1 MVYEPWDALN
11 APRFT
16 GPRTYARLPYVKE
29 LDGVDAAVL
38 GIPWDGGASFRSGA
52 RFGPEAV
59 RSASG
64 MIRTYNPA
72 QRVQVFGVLSTI
84 DYGDAPTAPGY
95 LEETL
100 RRAEEF
106 VRPIA
111 ESGALPVA
119 IGGDHSI
126 TLAELRALAS
136 VHGPLGL
143 VHLDSHTDMWD
154 SYYDGIRYGHG
165 TVFRRAIEEG
175 LLDPSRVLQAGM
187 RGSLYGEED
196 EGIPGELGV
205 ESIPWVELA
214 RLSTDELARRARE
227 RLGSGPAFV
236 SLDVDFVDAAFCPG
250 TGTPE
255 VGGPTSFE
263 ALGYVRA
270 LTGLRF
276 VGFDVVEVAPAYD
289 GPGQVTALFAANAV
303 FEMLSLILMAGKE
316 RPGPG

>member
-1 MVYEPWDALN
+1 MVYEPWDALK

-38 GIPWDGGASFRSGA
+38 GIPWDGGTSFRSGA
-52 RFGPEAV
+52 RFGPEGV

-64 MIRTYNPA
+64 MIRTYNPV

-111 ESGALPVA
+111 EFGALPVA

-126 TLAELRALAS
+126 TLAELRALAA

-154 SYYDGIRYGHG
+154 SYYDGVRYGHG

-196 EGIPGELGV
+196 EGIPDELGV

-214 RLSTDELARRARE
+214 RLPADELARRAHE
-227 RLGSGPAFV
+227 RLGSGPAFL

-255 VGGPTSFE
+255 IGGPTSYE
-263 ALGYVRA
+263 ALSYLRA

-303 FEMLSLILMAGKE
+303 FEMLSLIVLEKME
-316 RPGPG
+316 RPAPS